1 MPTKNVDPLGVKMVN
16 GSWSLYKDEGSC
28 MEVNLVLLYGIPRY
42 NNVLGVGENA
52 TKPLM
57 F

>member
-1 MPTKNVDPLGVKMVN
+1 MAVGVF
-16 GSWSLYKDEGSC
+16 YKDEGSC

-42 NNVLGVGENA
+42 NNVLGIAENA
-52 TKPLM
+52 TKPIM